1 MIKTSTLFL
10 FISIFLNVHWHLRV
24 FMNQQKLKRNKYP
37 PYHILQFYSWQHML
51 LFLPKI
57 ITDLVF
63 GHSIITHIWSPP
75 LHWCGLCTT
84 TVMWRI
90 NDCAWN
96 IHLFRWVSNASM
108 YLAKYGMK
116 WQEEQHISYHTPNC
130 PASYIVRINLQPFA
144 SHR

>member
-96 IHLFRWVSNASM
+96 IHLFRWVSNTSM
-108 YLAKYGMK
+108 
-116 WQEEQHISYHTPNC
+116 
-130 PASYIVRINLQPFA
+130 
-144 SHR
+144 HRKIWNEMARRATTHRFIIHQIAQLLTSFV